1 MSFARPFR
9 IALALGLIVT
19 ISPKVLIASVAP
31 SSPLGPPDVLPI
43 VSEFLSRQGFR
54 PDNGRVR
61 RWPYVEA
68 SANDCT
74 MRVVE
79 LAWNG
84 WNRDVLAVVAPLAS
98 HQYFAYQGTLYESYP
113 YVRAA
118 IMSLFDRVRAR
129 VGRLLPQR
137 PVLGIAA
144 SEACPVHD
152 MPWANIVIS

>member
-1 MSFARPFR
+1 M
-9 IALALGLIVT
+9 
-19 ISPKVLIASVAP
+19 
-31 SSPLGPPDVLPI
+31 
-43 VSEFLSRQGFR
+43 
-54 PDNGRVR
+54 R

-98 HQYFAYQGTLYESYP
+98 HQYFAYRGTLYESYP

>member
-1 MSFARPFR
+1 MWLSTSSSTAQALPECRTKAPARSTTR
-9 IALALGLIVT
+9 
-19 ISPKVLIASVAP
+19 
-31 SSPLGPPDVLPI
+31 
-43 VSEFLSRQGFR
+43 R

-84 WNRDVLAVVAPLAS
+84 WNRDVLTVVAPLAS

-129 VGRLLPQR
+129 GLYARKPSRARRARTPIDVHRPAVGT
-137 PVLGIAA
+137 
-144 SEACPVHD
+144 
-152 MPWANIVIS
+152 